1 MGWTFNLHPV
11 AIIPACRIPPP
22 SAFLTRCA
30 FFIVSASEHKSE
42 PTGAPR
48 PFEVQ
53 IETESAKA
61 HSSFIETERENIRV
75 PH

>member
-1 MGWTFNLHPV
+1 M
-11 AIIPACRIPPP
+11 PPP
-22 SAFLTRCA
+22 RAFLTRCA
-30 FFIVSASEHKSE
+30 FFIVSASEHNSE

-61 HSSFIETERENIRV
+61 HNSFIET
-75 PH
+75 

>member
-1 MGWTFNLHPV
+1 MYESKNLHPA
-11 AIIPACRIPPP
+11 AIIPAWRMPPP
-22 SAFLTRCA
+22 RAFLTRCA
-30 FFIVSASEHKSE
+30 FFIVSASEHNSE

-61 HSSFIETERENIRV
+61 HNSFIET
-75 PH
+75 